1 MKSRRQKLPTTV
13 LERAKAAAEAVP
25 ARRPA
30 APAPASKAPATRAA
44 KPNAARAK
52 VVAALKKLHPM
63 D

>member
-30 APAPASKAPATRAA
+30 APVPASKPA
-44 KPNAARAK
+44 KSNAARAK

>member
-1 MKSRRQKLPTTV
+1 MKARRQKLPTTV

-30 APAPASKAPATRAA
+30 PQATAKAPKAS
-44 KPNAARAK
+44 PARAK

>member
-1 MKSRRQKLPTTV
+1 MKPRRQKLPTTV
-13 LERAKAAAEAVP
+13 LERAKAAAGAVP
-25 ARRPA
+25 AKRPA
-30 APAPASKAPATRAA
+30 APALAAKAV

>member
-1 MKSRRQKLPTTV
+1 MKSRRQKLPSTV

-30 APAPASKAPATRAA
+30 APAPASKAA
-44 KPNAARAK
+44 KPNATRAK

>member
-1 MKSRRQKLPTTV
+1 MTSRRQKLPTTV

-30 APAPASKAPATRAA
+30 PAAKAPATKAA
-44 KPNAARAK
+44 KPNATRAK

>member
-1 MKSRRQKLPTTV
+1 MKPRRQKLPTTV
-13 LERAKAAAEAVP
+13 LERAKAAAGAVP
-25 ARRPA
+25 AKRPA
-30 APAPASKAPATRAA
+30 APAPAAKAVS

>member
-13 LERAKAAAEAVP
+13 LERAKAAAGAVAP
-25 ARRPA
+25 KK
-30 APAPASKAPATRAA
+30 PAPSAPSPAKSPRAQT
-44 KPNAARAK
+44 RAK